1 MSVWANQLFLL
12 FWGHSFRFLRLHYIS
27 LGPQVMR
34 NGVFPAISVNQDD
47 KVISFQPSRVLRK
60 EECTPGLT
68 AIRLE
73 PLPKGDQGKS
83 GCEKCKGYGPRIGEM
98 HEKNDFSEHRLL
110 HLPIHSKVLNSFT
123 WDIWFSLL
131 HKNTFEVQTT
141 CPYLQTSIQPDSPS
155 PPTPHLLGALLSGWL
170 EILSP
175 EFPPSKT

>member
-73 PLPKGDQGKS
+73 PLPKGDQGNS
-83 GCEKCKGYGPRIGEM
+83 GYEKCKGYGPRIGEM

-123 WDIWFSLL
+123 RDIWFSLL
-131 HKNTFEVQTT
+131 HKNTFEDYLLVLVNFYTT
-141 CPYLQTSIQPDSPS
+141 WLPLSSHPPPPWSTSLRVTWNTVSWI
-155 PPTPHLLGALLSGWL
+155 PT
-170 EILSP
+170 
-175 EFPPSKT
+175 K